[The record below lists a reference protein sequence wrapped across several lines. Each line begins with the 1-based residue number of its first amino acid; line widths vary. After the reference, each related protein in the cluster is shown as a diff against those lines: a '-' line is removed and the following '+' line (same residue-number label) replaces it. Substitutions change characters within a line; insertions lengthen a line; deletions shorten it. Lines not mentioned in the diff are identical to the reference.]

1 MFLLDTNSCIRILN
15 NSSTTLIRQLQQ
27 QKPSNIFLCL
37 VVKAAL
43 IYGAYQS
50 ARPADNLC
58 VLDKFFKP
66 FVSLPFDDK
75 CSLVYGRIRSDLARN
90 GTRIGPNDCIHWA

>member
-1 MFLLDTNSCIRILN
+1 MFLLNTNACIRILTN
-15 NSSTTLIRQLQQ
+15 GSTTLIRQLQQ
-27 QKPSNIFLCL
+27 QKPSNIILCS

-43 IYGAYQS
+43 IYGTYHS
-50 ARPADNLC
+50 ARPADNLR

-75 CSLVYGRIRSDLARN
+75 YSLVYGRIRSDLARN
-90 GTRIGPNDCIHWA
+90 GT